1 MFEAHR
7 RSARCLRRPVSHNS
21 RLRSQGQHILIDR
34 EDRKSQIRTFKDGIK
49 WLKRGVPLMAFPEG
63 KRSKDGRLMEFK
75 GGLFSMAA
83 KMKCPIVPI
92 TLSHAHAVMP
102 CNALFP
108 VQSGRGKLHVHV
120 HEPIDAVGR
129 SEDELVELVRQAF
142 VSTLPEEQQP
152 LENKARLIVDADPPS
167 HRAPSTPLNGEHHV
181 PLTAMINRSGEDEM
195 APPAVVEI
203 TLSKPGATED
213 PTGEEVASQLAESAP

>member
-1 MFEAHR
+1 M
-7 RSARCLRRPVSHNS
+7 
-21 RLRSQGQHILIDR
+21 
-34 EDRKSQIRTFKDGIK
+34 K

-83 KMKCPIVPI
+83 KTKCPIVPI

-102 CNALFP
+102 CNALCP

-142 VSTLPEEQQP
+142 VSTLPDEQQP
-152 LENKARLIVDADPPS
+152 LENHAPLVIEHADPTS
-167 HRAPSTPLNGEHHV
+167 HRVPGTHANGQHHSSSTTMSSRG
-181 PLTAMINRSGEDEM
+181 GEDDTI
-195 APPAVVEI
+195 ASPAVVEI
-203 TLSKPGATED
+203 KLSSTDATED
-213 PTGEEVASQLAESAP
+213 PTSEEVASQLAESAP

>member
-1 MFEAHR
+1 
-7 RSARCLRRPVSHNS
+7 
-21 RLRSQGQHILIDR
+21 
-34 EDRKSQIRTFKDGIK
+34 
-49 WLKRGVPLMAFPEG
+49 MAFPEG

-83 KMKCPIVPI
+83 KTKCPIVPI

-129 SEDELVELVRQAF
+129 SEDELVDLVRQAF

-152 LENKARLIVDADPPS
+152 LENKARLIVDSD
-167 HRAPSTPLNGEHHV
+167 PSTQQAPGTHVNGQPHV
-181 PLTAMINRSGEDEM
+181 PSTAVIGSSSSSSSSSSIGSNENAS
-195 APPAVVEI
+195 PAVVEI
-203 TLSKPGATED
+203 KLSKPGATDD
-213 PTGEEVASQLAESAP
+213 PTSGEVASQLAESAP